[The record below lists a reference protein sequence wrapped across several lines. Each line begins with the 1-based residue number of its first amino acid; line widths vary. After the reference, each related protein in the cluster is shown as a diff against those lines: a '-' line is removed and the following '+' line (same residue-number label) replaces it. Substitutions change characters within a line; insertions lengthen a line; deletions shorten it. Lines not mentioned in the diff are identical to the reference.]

1 MRFVYL
7 ILLVILVGCDRPN
20 RKIRSANEGNL
31 PEVSRTQK
39 NTINRRQTPNIDRSS
54 SSNLIKMKPMG
65 GVYEIP
71 IKINGVAMNFI
82 FDTGASSIS
91 ISSTEALFLIKQ
103 GKILEQDILG
113 SVNFSDAT
121 GRISEGTMINLR
133 EVQIGNRTL
142 NNVEASVV
150 HTIDAPLLLGQSALA
165 EFGKVTI
172 DYKNNTLSF
181 E

>member
-1 MRFVYL
+1 MRLFYV
-7 ILLVILVGCDRPN
+7 ILLLLIIGCDRPN
-20 RKIRSANEGNL
+20 RKIRNTGGTSQQISK
-31 PEVSRTQK
+31 SRQK
-39 NTINRRQTPNIDRSS
+39 ADIRKPKPIKDSE
-54 SSNLIKMKPMG
+54 SSNNLVKMTPMG

-71 IKINGVAMNFI
+71 IKINGVGMNFI

-91 ISSTEALFLIKQ
+91 ISNAEALFLIKQ
-103 GKILEQDILG
+103 GKISTEDILG
-113 SVNFSDAT
+113 SVRFSDAT
-121 GRISEGTMINLR
+121 GRISEGTRINLR
-133 EVQIGNRTL
+133 EVQIGNRKL

-150 HTIDAPLLLGQSALA
+150 HNIEAPLLLGQSALA